1 MTASK
6 ELKRRDVLKIG
17 LFSTASLAMGKSI
30 AAVNS
35 SESKRK
41 FVDEFIELDA
51 ISQAQ
56 LIRNK
61 KVSAEELTQAAIDR
75 IKRLNPSINAV
86 VSTFFDE
93 AIIQAKNGLPSGP
106 FSDVPYLVKDL
117 VDYKGHRTSQGSRM
131 FMNNISESS
140 HVYIDAAQ
148 NAGFNILGKT
158 NTPEFGIMP
167 TTEPLA
173 FGPTANPWDLAHS
186 PGGSSGGAAAA
197 VASGM
202 VPIAQ
207 GSDGGGS
214 IRIPA
219 SCCGL
224 FGLKVSRRR
233 NVWPGKLAVRGFDVK
248 GHLSRTVRDTA
259 VALAATEWQGDNA
272 HFSPVGVV
280 KGPSAKRLKI
290 GLVMESMTGQLP
302 DADVKEAT
310 FSTASLCQKLG
321 HHIEEVTLPFDQEKF
336 TDAFMLVMSEGVG
349 NFVNYMTQKM
359 NRKPNVQEL
368 EPWTLYLAD
377 YYEKHGGAVAVER
390 AANYCH
396 EITEQMEVLFKNY
409 DVLLSPVLT
418 KIPIRTG
425 EQSPIITGDKL
436 KQAGLDYI
444 GYTPLYNAT
453 GQPAM
458 SVPLNWNSQG
468 LPVGSQFATKLG
480 GEQTLL
486 ALAYELEQAR
496 PWKDKWAPNSA
507 FYL

>member
-1 MTASK
+1 MTAPK
-6 ELKRRDVLKIG
+6 KFKRRDALKLG
-17 LFSTASLAMGKSI
+17 LGTVASLAFSKSY
-30 AAVNS
+30 AVGFS
-35 SESKRK
+35 SVKKRK
-41 FVDEFIELDA
+41 FSDEFITLDA
-51 ISQAQ
+51 VSQAL

-61 KVSAEELTQAAIDR
+61 KVSAEELTRSAINR
-75 IKRLNPSINAV
+75 IERLNPSINAV
-86 VSTFFDE
+86 ISTFYDE
-93 AIIQAKNGLPSGP
+93 AISHAQKGLPNGP
-106 FSDVPYLVKDL
+106 FSGVPYLIKDL
-117 VDYKGHRTSQGSRM
+117 VDYKSHRTTQGSRM
-131 FMNNISESS
+131 FMGNLSESS

-173 FGPTANPWDLAHS
+173 FGPTANPWNLACS

-233 NVWPGKLAVRGFDVK
+233 NVWPGKLSVRGFDVK

-272 HFSPVGVV
+272 HFPPVGVV
-280 KGPSAKRLKI
+280 KSSATKRLKI
-290 GLVMESMTGQLP
+290 GLVMESMTGQSP
-302 DADVKEAT
+302 DDDVKEAT
-310 FSTASLCQKLG
+310 LSTAYLCQKLG
-321 HHIEEVTLPFDQEKF
+321 HHVEDVNLPFDQEKF
-336 TDAFMLVMSEGVG
+336 TDAFLLVMSEGVG

-359 NRKPNVQEL
+359 GRKPNAQEL

-377 YYEKHGGAVAVER
+377 YYNNYGGSAAVEN
-390 AANYCH
+390 AAKYCH
-396 EITEQMEVLFKNY
+396 EITEQMEVLFKSY

-418 KIPIRTG
+418 KSPIKTG

-468 LPVGSQFATKLG
+468 LPIGSQFATKLG

-496 PWKDKWAPNSA
+496 PWKNKWAPNSA